1 MRIVCVIFV
10 LLSVVSICL
19 PSSAGGKSGDEK
31 QDIPH
36 IVFPS
41 FLAPGNSS
49 QSERVNIPVTLVFE
63 VTKETD
69 AKRFCQ
75 MSPRLLDA
83 LMGDLYKKP
92 IKMRKGR
99 AINLPVLGARLT
111 SIANRVLKKET
122 VLTTQIF
129 DKVFTGK
136 SGKTI
141 SASWNKCGNAR

>member
-1 MRIVCVIFV
+1 MRIVSVIIV

-19 PSSAGGKSGDEK
+19 PSSAGEKTGNEK
-31 QDIPH
+31 QDNPH

-41 FLAPGNSS
+41 FMAPGKGS
-49 QSERVNIPVTLVFE
+49 QSERVKIPVTLVFE

-83 LMGDLYKKP
+83 LMRDLYKKP
-92 IKMRKGR
+92 IKMRNSR

-111 SIANRVLKKET
+111 SVANGALKKET
-122 VLTTQIF
+122 VLTTQVF

-141 SASWNKCGNAR
+141 SAYWKKCGNER